1 MDMIGL
7 QITTAGKQ
15 VENAIAEFKKQN
27 DSESA
32 LYLQGLS
39 DRVAE
44 DLAEYI
50 HRLLRLRAGFI
61 KEKPGQRYSPGY
73 PALTDLGNNKVL
85 WGRLGA
91 EDIGRTLTEAHE
103 LDPPSTT
110 GAVVCFHRDAGYT

>member
-1 MDMIGL
+1 MIGL

-15 VENAIAEFKKQN
+15 VGNAIAEFKKQN

-32 LYLQGLS
+32 LFLQGLS

-50 HRLLRLRAGFI
+50 HRLLRLRAGFK

-73 PALTDLGNNKVL
+73 SALTDLGNNKVI
-85 WGRLGA
+85 WDILGA
-91 EDIGRTLTEAHE
+91 EDIGVTLTSAHE
-103 LDPPSTT
+103 FDPPSTT